1 MEKRFRQASKMEA
14 LGTLA
19 GGIAHEFNN
28 MLTPILG
35 YAEMLAKRYLF
46 SGFQRGK
53 RPSQWGEA
61 RDGSR
66 SSTYGCG
73 ERSKA
78 TRYGTGSLSC

>member
-1 MEKRFRQASKMEA
+1 MRVSVVWVTGFVLA
-14 LGTLA
+14 LVVVSPA
-19 GGIAHEFNN
+19 IFVS
-28 MLTPILG
+28 
-35 YAEMLAKRYLF
+35 AEQGLNEGYLF

-78 TRYGTGSLSC
+78 TRCGTGSLSC

>member
-1 MEKRFRQASKMEA
+1 MIVKLDTQRLQTLDQVREF
-14 LGTLA
+14 LA
-19 GGIAHEFNN
+19 G
-28 MLTPILG
+28 
-35 YAEMLAKRYLF
+35 YLF

>member
-1 MEKRFRQASKMEA
+1 MKSIESLPKTTFGGRRFTRKQ
-14 LGTLA
+14 
-19 GGIAHEFNN
+19 
-28 MLTPILG
+28 LTRVQETVQTFSRL
-35 YAEMLAKRYLF
+35 YLF